1 MSPMRMRSGQP
12 VNASENRASE
22 TPRNMFLFFF
32 IVSFSSE
39 QARNE
44 VVGRSG
50 SGRTNQISRQ
60 PGPTISLTPQR
71 VEKMPAKNPVPGSG
85 FRVQSFEFRVQP
97 LGCGRSEF
105 RVQPLGCGRS

>member
-60 PGPTISLTPQR
+60 PGPTISLTPQT
-71 VEKMPAKNPVPGSG
+71 VEKMPAEIGFQVPGVG
-85 FRVQSFEFRVQP
+85 FRVQSFELRVQP
-97 LGCGRSEF
+97 LGW
-105 RVQPLGCGRS
+105 L

>member
-1 MSPMRMRSGQP
+1 
-12 VNASENRASE
+12 
-22 TPRNMFLFFF
+22 MFLFFF

-71 VEKMPAKNPVPGSG
+71 VEKMPAKKKRVPGSEFRVQGSG
-85 FRVQSFEFRVQP
+85 FRVQ
-97 LGCGRSEF
+97 GSEF
-105 RVQPLGCGRS
+105 RVQSSEFRVQSSEFRTGKLKLEL